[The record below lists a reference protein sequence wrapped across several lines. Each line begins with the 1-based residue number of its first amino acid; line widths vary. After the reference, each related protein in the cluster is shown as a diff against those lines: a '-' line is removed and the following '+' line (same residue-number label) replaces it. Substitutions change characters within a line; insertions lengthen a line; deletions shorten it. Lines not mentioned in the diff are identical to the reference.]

1 MDEAKIGTA
10 RGIREGVCVLK
21 VDGPFT
27 LKNVMDFQLAF
38 RACNDPVTIVDLSD
52 VAYLDSAALGALISV
67 HTSSQRHQRKY
78 ALTGVA
84 DRLKTL
90 MEMTGV
96 ADVLVMYP
104 TNAEAEQKLL
114 N

>member
-1 MDEAKIGTA
+1 MDEATIGA
-10 RGIREGVCVLK
+10 APGNRDGVCILK

-38 RACNDPVTIVDLSD
+38 RDCNHPVTIVDLSD
-52 VAYLDSAALGALISV
+52 VPYLDSAALGALISV
-67 HTSSQRHQRKY
+67 HTSSQQHDRKY

-90 MEMTGV
+90 MQMTGV
-96 ADVLVMYP
+96 ADLLVMYP